1 MLQEEIAATFDEPAG
16 TSQPVKVKHEPQ
28 ESLLFDALMSQENT
42 EPQGDVS
49 HIDISLNTVAKSENQ
64 KPNWFPSRSSR
75 SIVWDHIS
83 WLEATQRAACNYCS
97 AEFQIKG
104 GTSAVLR
111 HLKTIHPQ
119 NIDFDPTLEP
129 VKKRKKKTE
138 NEHENSVE
146 INDATKSYMDNLLK
160 QFMPDAAEIGDFSGF
175 MGGNEGSVKGNGS
188 NGGQS
193 RADSEIDEV
202 IRSLQQQESTLIL
215 PNEIIPQTQANNDQE
230 LRKMLGIPEDQPTI
244 VEDIGVSAS
253 ASPPKNAKFGK
264 FSLSLLSSIKRPEGA
279 GPSGTSNNLKVEL
292 GGALGSQQF
301 AGKMEQESRALY
313 NQSLKSTIARENAMT
328 NYYNLKS
335 RYLQLSLE
343 KLEKEMSSSSSS
355 SPK

>member
-49 HIDISLNTVAKSENQ
+49 HIDISLNTVAKS
-64 KPNWFPSRSSR
+64 
-75 SIVWDHIS
+75 
-83 WLEATQRAACNYCS
+83 
-97 AEFQIKG
+97 
-104 GTSAVLR
+104 
-111 HLKTIHPQ
+111 
-119 NIDFDPTLEP
+119 

-215 PNEIIPQTQANNDQE
+215 PNEIVPQTQANNDQE

-279 GPSGTSNNLKVEL
+279 GPSGTSNNLKRPEGAGPSGTSNNL
-292 GGALGSQQF
+292 KPEGALGSQQF